1 MTTTTPMYRKPIIL
15 SIAIISLFIATKNV
29 SASESTQLY
38 VTIPAGTQR
47 LIMSSTTA
55 QVINTAISAQA
66 TTSKGV
72 AIKFSAGTGNDEN
85 NWPACS
91 THNLDDYTAPPNV
104 GAYTYFNGSVPIT
117 NAFTPSNGANYIFFW
132 AIPGGGCD
140 YAQAIGYIVFT
151 YAGGGSTSPSPDY
164 EADLSTRVISI
175 YPEDDQLVEATST
188 NFELW
193 SLININIDDY
203 VEDNDWYVRFRYIRQ
218 EDLQLAVANTD
229 LLYTN
234 VDVPITQWP
243 NFDIVSATTSIE
255 RVGTYLYTVQIRTPS
270 VINNILGWFNLNNLY
285 DPGLVAEKSGTFIVV
300 EPTQLDSYI
309 ESMASTT
316 DNLILTPGTF
326 DDVAENCN
334 PISGFSF
341 TGCISGLLI
350 PNQAQMST
358 AVDVAKTQILN
369 KAPVGYVSRVVS
381 IVSSSATT
389 SLPDLDYTPG
399 SGPLEG
405 QEFHFEPNALL
416 ASADTI
422 IRTDLVSDQNEPK
435 NLWDIF
441 MPIWNILIYAGVL
454 LMIVSDVT
462 GIYNKTQKKHP

>member
-1 MTTTTPMYRKPIIL
+1 MTTTIPMYKKSIIL
-15 SIAIISLFIATKNV
+15 SIAIISLFIATRV

-72 AIKFSAGTGNDEN
+72 AIKFSSGTGNDEN

-140 YAQAIGYIVFT
+140 YAQPIGYIVFT

-175 YPEDDQLVEATST
+175 HPNEDDDGVQATST
-188 NFELW
+188 DFQLW
-193 SLININIDDY
+193 SLINVNIDDY
-203 VEDNDWYVRFRYIRQ
+203 VADDDWFVRFKYIRQ

-229 LLYTN
+229 LLYTT

-243 NFDIVSATTSIE
+243 NFEIIEATTTIDRE
-255 RVGTYLYTVQIRTPS
+255 GVYLYSVQIRTPS
-270 VINNILGWFNLNNLY
+270 VINNILGWFNLNNVY
-285 DPGLVAEKSGTFIVV
+285 DPGLVAEKSGQFIVGQR
-300 EPTQLDSYI
+300 TTLDQYI
-309 ESMASTT
+309 YDMASTT
-316 DNLILTPGTF
+316 SALISDPGTF
-326 DDVAENCN
+326 SDVSDNCN
-334 PISGFSF
+334 PISGFSAL
-341 TGCISGLLI
+341 GCITALLV
-350 PNQAQMST
+350 PNQTQISS
-358 AVDVAKTQILN
+358 AVDTLKSSILT
-369 KAPVGYVSRVVS
+369 KAPVGYVTRVIS
-381 IVSSSATT
+381 IMTDSATT
-389 SLPDLDYTPG
+389 SLPDLNYTFG
-399 SGPLEG
+399 NGPLEG
-405 QEFHFEPNALL
+405 QEFHFEPNTLL

-422 IRTDLVSDQNEPK
+422 IREDLVSDQDDPQ

-441 MPIWNILIYAGVL
+441 MPIWNTLLYAGL
-454 LMIVSDVT
+454 LMMIVSEVT
-462 GIYNKTQKKHP
+462 GMYNKAHHKKL